1 MCERERER
9 EREKSVC
16 VLYVSLCVVRMS
28 LACVCGSHASTST
41 LQLIASSPAKM
52 VVLVH
57 HPMYVPVLLNG
68 QDPLVQQVRLFE
80 CVCYTVVKL
89 VLMFMLQPSAP
100 LNVRMVAPVHPLVCV
115 PVLLDGL
122 DRVALIV
129 SLRTCG
135 CPQYT
140 LTIAGYMCGHVIVC
154 TYTLQLFVVVLV

>member
-1 MCERERER
+1 MCICVCVKERERER
-9 EREKSVC
+9 KKSMC
-16 VLYVSLCVVRMS
+16 VTCELMCGTYVHMS
-28 LACVCGSHASTST
+28 LACICGSHTSTST
-41 LQLIASSPAKM
+41 LQLSASSDAKM

-68 QDPLVQQVRLFE
+68 QDPFVRQVRLFE

-100 LNVRMVAPVHPLVCV
+100 LPVRMVAPVHPLVCV

-129 SLRTCG
+129 SL
-135 CPQYT
+135 
-140 LTIAGYMCGHVIVC
+140 H
-154 TYTLQLFVVVLV
+154 VVVHSIH